1 MPFLPDRDRIFFL
14 RDRFF
19 YEMDMFRK
27 PRFVLALVGAALLTA
42 ADPPW
47 AGKRAAEWTPADA
60 KQVLSDSPW
69 AKRAAPTILP
79 ALTAFERRDGGNIGA
94 QGGGQG
100 MQLDRL
106 QGAFNPLGNK
116 GAQARPGQGPESRV
130 EKLPIRW
137 ETALPIRVAE
147 VKANDDGAPDIDGED
162 YAIAVYDIS
171 FKLASIDKDQK
182 KDLAKELKKISV
194 LKIEGRP
201 EGMKEFRP
209 TRVSVIEL
217 GIDAAIVVYFF
228 PRSAHLTSEDKR
240 VEFDAQIGR
249 IAVAQYFYPPEMLF
263 QGRLEL

>member
-1 MPFLPDRDRIFFL
+1 ML
-14 RDRFF
+14 
-19 YEMDMFRK
+19 RK

-47 AGKRAAEWTPADA
+47 AGKRAAEWTSSDA
-60 KQVLSDSPW
+60 MQVLSDSPW
-69 AKRAAPTILP
+69 AKRSAPTILP

-106 QGAFNPLGNK
+106 PAALNPLGTS
-116 GAQARPGQGPESRV
+116 GAQVRPGQGPESRV
-130 EKLPIRW
+130 DKLPIRW
-137 ETALPIRVAE
+137 ETALPIRAAE
-147 VKANDDGAPDIDGED
+147 IKSNEAGTPEVDGED
-162 YAIAVYDIS
+162 YAIAVYNIS
-171 FKLASIDKDQK
+171 FKLASIDRDQK
-182 KDLAKELKKISV
+182 KDLAKELKKIAV

-201 EGMKEFRP
+201 EGTKEVKP

-217 GIDAAIVVYFF
+217 GIDAATVVYFF
-228 PRSAHLTSEDKR
+228 PRAAHLTPEDKR

-263 QGRLEL
+263 QGKLEL